1 MSQAPA
7 NHPTTLQP
15 ARGNTAWRAFTAP
28 LFLTLAFVAIHVLDK
43 HYPGAIWFTMPW
55 KMLGWGP
62 IVLGSLL
69 CVAGAGHFAQRRT
82 TIMPRRESRVLV
94 TTGVFALT
102 RNPMYLGMVIIL
114 VGVCLIGGSA
124 TVWIVPPAFA
134 WVVDRTLIRLEEQ
147 MLTQRFGDDFADYRR
162 RVRRWV

>member
-1 MSQAPA
+1 MTSNRVSPAFDLPRQTVKPWWRTASAP
-7 NHPTTLQP
+7 
-15 ARGNTAWRAFTAP
+15 F
-28 LFLTLAFVAIHVLDK
+28 FLTAAFVATHVLDK

-69 CVAGAGHFAQRRT
+69 CAAGAGHFAKRRT

-94 TTGVFALT
+94 TDGAYAFT
-102 RNPMYLGMVIIL
+102 RNPMYLGMVFIL
-114 VGVCLIGGSA
+114 AGNCLIAGSA
-124 TVWIVPPAFA
+124 TVWLVPLVFV
-134 WVVDRTLIRLEEQ
+134 WVVDRCLIRLEER
-147 MLTQRFGDDFADYRR
+147 MLEQRFGEDFVDYRK